1 MNILSF
7 NLKQLE
13 FIVSNNNKI
22 IKKYKVKEKSAI
34 DDLLELIKTEHN
46 LLLYSSSVF
55 DLALDFKKT
64 KKYDYYWAW
73 NKDTDEEIL
82 INRMSLIKEKE
93 QYKKLFKS
101 RTINLVKKNNNK
113 FYIID

>member
-22 IKKYKVKEKSAI
+22 IKKYKIKEKSAI
-34 DDLLELIKTEHN
+34 DDLLELINTEHN
-46 LLLYSSSVF
+46 ILLYSSSIF
-55 DLALDFKKT
+55 DLAIDIKPT

-73 NKDTDEEIL
+73 NKNTGEEIL
-82 INRMSLIKEKE
+82 INRMSLIKDKYK
-93 QYKKLFKS
+93 YKKSFRS
-101 RTINLVKKNNNK
+101 RTINLIKNKNM

>member
-7 NLKQLE
+7 NLKKLE
-13 FIVSNNNKI
+13 FDVSNNNKI

-46 LLLYSSSVF
+46 ILLYSSSVF
-55 DLALDFKKT
+55 DLAHDLKKT

-73 NKDTDEEIL
+73 NKNTDEEIL

-101 RTINLVKKNNNK
+101 RKINLVKNNNM